1 MIGSGLKKFAEENGL
16 KVAKGVGY
24 GSLQGFAVTLSE
36 GSGYK
41 QAVFVTK
48 FSADSESDAL
58 IEKLNAAN
66 IQRNYRVQNLSIT
79 PETVQ
84 VVFTDNPGTM
94 KKIREF
100 MDWFLPLLQEHGASQ
115 YNVCPECG
123 GQIVSGKWIL
133 INGVAFYMHDA
144 CAEKTKRS
152 IAETEEAE
160 KQEREGS
167 YATGAVGAFIGA
179 ALGAVVWG
187 LVLSIGY
194 MASLVGLLIGW
205 LAGKGYDLLKGKQGK
220 GKVAILIFAVIFGVL
235 AGTVVPEMIGIAQL
249 VDEGVIMGV
258 TMADVP
264 ALFLALL
271 LENGEYLGA
280 VGGNLLMGL
289 IFAALGVIGLI
300 KKTGDAVSGTK
311 IVDLE

>member
-1 MIGSGLKKFAEENGL
+1 MIGSGLKKYAEENGL

-123 GQIVSGKWIL
+123 GQIASGKWIL

-160 KQEREGS
+160 KLLCYRCGGRI
-167 YATGAVGAFIGA
+167 YRRCAGRGGVGPCAEHRIH
-179 ALGAVVWG
+179 
-187 LVLSIGY
+187 
-194 MASLVGLLIGW
+194 
-205 LAGKGYDLLKGKQGK
+205 
-220 GKVAILIFAVIFGVL
+220 
-235 AGTVVPEMIGIAQL
+235 GIA
-249 VDEGVIMGV
+249 GGS
-258 TMADVP
+258 AHG
-264 ALFLALL
+264 LACR
-271 LENGEYLGA
+271 
-280 VGGNLLMGL
+280 
-289 IFAALGVIGLI
+289 
-300 KKTGDAVSGTK
+300 
-311 IVDLE
+311 